1 MANLSKIL
9 KKSWEMHGLKRH
21 KAAYTSFNERLKGL
35 FRTQVIELKTNA
47 YFLYIHAPLTAIIR
61 AFSPFLRVCRP

>member
-1 MANLSKIL
+1 M

-21 KAAYTSFNERLKGL
+21 KAACSSFNKRLNGL
-35 FRTQVIELKTNA
+35 FKIQVMELQTNA
-47 YFLYIHAPLTAIIR
+47 YFRYIHAPLKAIIR